1 MDAMATV
8 EHESAA
14 QRPRAISA
22 RRRWLF
28 RLAAVAVGLAPFV
41 AFEGLCAVFDWGR
54 PGLHDDPFVG
64 FRSVVPLFVESE
76 DGEHYEIP
84 DARLS
89 YFCYDSFPKRKGP
102 DEYRIF
108 CLGESTTQGSP
119 FAIETAYS
127 SWLEISLQAAYPS
140 REWVVVNCGGVSYAS
155 YRLVPILEEVL
166 GHEPDLIILYVGQN
180 EFLEAREFD
189 HLQQRGRLVNAA
201 LDAASRLRTFTLARE
216 GFLRLTGRSSS
227 EPPRQRP
234 ILPTEVEALLDY
246 KGGLEEY
253 HRDEAWREGVIEQY
267 RYNLRRMIE
276 MCRRAGV
283 EMILCNPVSN
293 FRDCPPFKSEHR
305 ADLTPEELKEW
316 EATCAA
322 ASGRLRGKGNNLG
335 EAIRLYERACRIDPL
350 HAGGFYNLA
359 QCYQAAGQRDKARAA
374 YLQAKELDVCPLRV
388 LQPMNE
394 AVLAIAAET
403 GTPLLDAHKL
413 FEERSKEH
421 IVGGDWLVDH
431 VHPGIEGHQLLAG
444 ALTEMMIAQFDIP
457 PQPGWEEVRKR
468 WYREHFDAIKP
479 VYFSHAMER
488 LSAQNN
494 WAAGRAVRLR
504 GEPADPPQ
512 EENDEPK
519 DTDKDKGENER

>member
-1 MDAMATV
+1 MDAMATTQ
-8 EHESAA
+8 HEPEAK
-14 QRPRAISA
+14 RPRAAST

-28 RLAAVAVGLAPFV
+28 RLAAVALALAPFV
-41 AFEGLCAVFDWGR
+41 AFEALCAAFDWGR
-54 PGLHDDPFVG
+54 PGLYDDPFVG

-76 DGEHYEIP
+76 DHEHYEIP

-89 YFCYDSFPKRKGP
+89 YFCYDSFPKRKGA

-119 FAIETAYS
+119 FAIETSYTT
-127 SWLEISLQAAYPS
+127 WLEISLQAAYPS
-140 REWVVVNCGGVSYAS
+140 REWLVVNCGGISYAS

-166 GHEPDLIILYVGQN
+166 GYEPDLIILYVGQN
-180 EFLEAREFD
+180 EFLEARQFD
-189 HLQQRGRLVNAA
+189 HLERRGRLVNGA

-227 EPPRQRP
+227 EPPQQRP

-253 HRDEAWREGVIEQY
+253 HRDDAWRAGVIEQY
-267 RYNLRRMIE
+267 RYNLRRMIA
-276 MCRRAGV
+276 MCRAAGV

-293 FRDCPPFKSEHR
+293 SCDCPPFKSEHR
-305 ADLTPEELKEW
+305 GDLTSAELAEW
-316 EATCAA
+316 EAACEA
-322 ASGRLRGKGNNLG
+322 ASRSLRGKDNKLG
-335 EAIRLYERACRIDPL
+335 EAIRLYERATRIDPV

-359 QCYQAAGQRDKARAA
+359 KCYHAAGQRDKARAA
-374 YLQAKELDVCPLRV
+374 YLQAKELDVCPLRI

-394 AVLAIAAET
+394 AVLQIAEET
-403 GTPLLDAHKL
+403 GTPLLDAQRL
-413 FEERSKEH
+413 FEERSKDH

-444 ALTEMMIAQFDIP
+444 ALTEMLIAELGLA
-457 PQPGWEEVRKR
+457 PQPGWEAVRKK
-468 WYREHFDAIKP
+468 WYREHFDSIDP

-488 LSAQNN
+488 LRAQNN

-504 GEPADPPQ
+504 GEAEEPPQ
-512 EENDEPK
+512 EPSE
-519 DTDKDKGENER
+519 